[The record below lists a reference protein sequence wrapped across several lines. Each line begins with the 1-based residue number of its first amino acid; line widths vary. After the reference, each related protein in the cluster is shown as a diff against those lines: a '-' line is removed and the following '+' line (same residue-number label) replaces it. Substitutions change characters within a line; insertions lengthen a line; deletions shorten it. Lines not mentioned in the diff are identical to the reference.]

1 MTPLLLPTL
10 VVYVLLAGFLVIE
23 RLLRRGHAALTL
35 KPGAADRGS
44 TLFVGLSFGV
54 GLLAVVLAPLLNADA
69 IGLQL
74 PPLLR
79 WIGVVL
85 MVLAVLL
92 RIWAS
97 RTLGA
102 FYTRTLVVGA
112 QQRLIQAGPYR
123 LVRHPGYL
131 GTLVLWIG
139 AGIAAGNGMILG
151 GIAVL
156 FLVAYGYRVRVE
168 EVMLTRSFGEAYRQ
182 YARRTW
188 KLIPF
193 LY

>member
-1 MTPLLLPTL
+1 MAPLLPTL
-10 VVYVLLAGFLVIE
+10 VAYVLLVGFLVIE
-23 RLLRRGHAALTL
+23 RLLRRGYAALTL

-44 TLFVGLSFGV
+44 TLVLGISFGV
-54 GLLAVVLAPLLNADA
+54 GLLAIVLAPVLNADA
-69 IGLQL
+69 IGPQL
-74 PPLLR
+74 PILIR

-85 MVLAVLL
+85 MALGLLL
-92 RIWAS
+92 RIGAS
-97 RTLGA
+97 RSLGA

-131 GTLVLWIG
+131 GDLVLWIG
-139 AGIAAGNGMILG
+139 AGIAAGNGISLG
-151 GIAVL
+151 GIALL
-156 FLVAYGYRVRVE
+156 FLLAYGYRVRVE
-168 EVMLTRSFGEAYRQ
+168 EVMLTRSFGEAYKQ